1 MSQKSSAGSPAQGP
15 VTYRELKLC
24 SNKGAYEVI
33 PSARL
38 ELDLASI
45 RAALEA
51 EHREVLDARVML
63 IVRGTPE
70 TTISRDGRVLFK
82 TRDEREARR
91 CRDTIL
97 PLVLRAGRPRK

>member
-1 MSQKSSAGSPAQGP
+1 MSQESSRRSPAQGP

-38 ELDLASI
+38 DLDLESI
-45 RAALEA
+45 RRALEA

-63 IVRGTPE
+63 VVQGKPE
-70 TTISRDGRVLFK
+70 TTISQDGRVLFK
-82 TRDEREARR
+82 TRDEKEARR
-91 CRDTIL
+91 CMETIL
-97 PLVLRAGRPRK
+97 PLVLRAGKPRR